1 MPPETVRERT
11 VSGLGWNAATQVL
24 SKAFQFAAT
33 VALARLLSP
42 NEFGL
47 IGMVVVVTG
56 FAATFA
62 DLGLGAAI
70 IQRESPTEET
80 LSSAFWLNMGVGGGL
95 TIIVMLAAPWV
106 ARFYGEPRLLPLT
119 GAMALNFILGA
130 LCFVQSALLAKS
142 LDFRTRFWIEG
153 FATAISVIVALALA
167 LAGAGVWSLVMQWLS
182 EAAARAGLMWFMLPW
197 RPVRVFNATAI
208 RELFRFGRHLLAFN
222 IVVYWA
228 QNVDKLIIGRQLGGP
243 ALGVYGIADRFM
255 RLPLAN
261 ITGTAGTV
269 MFPAL
274 AALRGDIDAVKRAYL
289 RANRMIALLTFPM
302 MLGMSV
308 LAEPLVLMI
317 YGEQWHSAV
326 AIVQVLCFA
335 GLAQSVYNTAGWIF
349 LSRGRSDILFRFG
362 VLSMLVRG
370 LGVLIGMHW
379 GLLGIA
385 WAYVVG
391 GYVAL
396 MLPTWAAAGRLIG
409 VGLGEMV
416 WNVAGPFFCAVGMAA
431 LIGLSDRGL
440 FAGEAYWLRLIVHVL
455 AGVVVYGALVSLFRL
470 AAWQDV
476 RALIAERA
484 GPTRRLVSCLIGKL
498 AWR

>member
-1 MPPETVRERT
+1 M
-11 VSGLGWNAATQVL
+11 SGLGWNAATQVV

-42 NEFGL
+42 DEFGL
-47 IGMVVVVTG
+47 IGMVLVVTG
-56 FAATFA
+56 FATTFA

-70 IQRESPTEET
+70 IQRDATSNET
-80 LSSAFWLNMGVGGGL
+80 LSSAFWLNLGVGGAL
-95 TIIVMLAAPWV
+95 TITVALAAPLV
-106 ARFYGEPRLLPLT
+106 ARFYGEPRLVLLT
-119 GAMALNFILGA
+119 AAMALSFILGA
-130 LCFVQSALLAKS
+130 FSFVQSALLAKS

-153 FATAISVIVALALA
+153 FAIATSVIVALALA
-167 LAGAGVWSLVMQWLS
+167 LAGAGVWSLVVQWLS
-182 EAAARAGLMWFMLPW
+182 EAAARAALMWLMLPW
-197 RPVRVFNATAI
+197 RPARVFNATTI
-208 RELFRFGRHLLAFN
+208 RELFKFGRHLLAFN

-228 QNVDKLIIGRQLGGP
+228 QNVDKLIIGRQLGGA

-255 RLPLAN
+255 RLPLTN

-274 AALRGDIDAVKRAYL
+274 AALRDDIDAVKRAYL

-308 LAEPLVLMI
+308 LAEPLVLLI
-317 YGEQWHSAV
+317 YGEKWQSAV
-326 AIVQVLCFA
+326 GIVQVLCFA

-370 LGVLIGMHW
+370 VGVLVGMHW

-385 WAYVVG
+385 WAYVAG
-391 GYVAL
+391 GFLAL

-416 WNVAGPFFCAVGMAA
+416 SNVAGPFCCAVGMAA
-431 LIGLSDRGL
+431 LIWLSDRGL
-440 FAGEAYWLRLIVHVL
+440 FAGEAYWLRLVVHVL
-455 AGVVVYGALVSLFRL
+455 GGIVVYSLLVSLFRL
-470 AAWQDV
+470 AAWHDV
-476 RALIAERA
+476 RALILERA
-484 GPTRRLVSCLIGKL
+484 GPTRRLVSDLIGKL